1 MQWLN
6 TFMDKFY
13 AFLEKVGPVFAAIG
27 RFFAAL
33 GNGFY
38 KIGLYM
44 YRLRSLLLAAPV
56 AAVALVLGMN
66 NMEQLADTIEVTKIT
81 YNPDAADALFG
92 LLELSTTTI
101 TREAAVYG
109 PAMITAAC
117 LIMMICSKRTLY
129 PFLISV
135 FSLCLPLVIWFFSIY
150 PM

>member
-13 AFLEKVGPVFAAIG
+13 VFVDRMIPIFKGIG
-27 RFFAAL
+27 KFFRVL
-33 GNGFY
+33 FNSFY

-56 AAVALVLGMN
+56 AAAAMVLGMY
-66 NMEQLADTIEVTKIT
+66 NMENLAETLEVTKIT
-81 YNPDAADALFG
+81 YNPEAADALFG
-92 LLELSTTTI
+92 LLELSTATI
-101 TREAAVYG
+101 SRETAVYG

-117 LIMMICSKRTLY
+117 LLMMMCSKRTLY
-129 PFLISV
+129 PFLISI
-135 FSLCLPLVIWFFSIY
+135 FSLCLPVVIWFFSVY